1 MIIQYCE
8 TITKLV
14 DMGRIDIRDLLQ
26 LSAEYSGSLQ
36 VMRML
41 LKDPRIDPTVNG
53 NAALLATVRFDNENV
68 FSLLFNDSR
77 VKLSQS
83 QLSMALILALKTDNT
98 SILDN
103 LLSLEDADPNPVAI
117 TAVMT
122 KRYDV
127 VSRLLPDRRIHPYFF
142 SELQYDEN
150 L

>member
-1 MIIQYCE
+1 
-8 TITKLV
+8 
-14 DMGRIDIRDLLQ
+14 MGRIDIRDLLQ